1 MFRQLAVGSGV
12 LSMVLMLTTGADA
25 QRHGGGGGHGGH
37 GGSWSGGHGGSW
49 SGGHSGHWGG
59 HDGFSIYGPWFGFGY
74 GGGGYWG
81 GYPYYGGGYYQPY
94 YGGYY
99 SDYSEP
105 YVYSQP
111 YYYSDPYY
119 SSSQPYYSRNMPYS
133 QGYEEA
139 EQGAQPAYNQPRD
152 DEAMI
157 RVLVPHPEAR
167 VTFDGHQT
175 QQRGTQRTFMTNL
188 PERNRDYTY
197 TVRATWTE
205 DGREMKRERK
215 VKVRAGQPVTVDF
228 RQDSGSDG
236 TIRDQNRDRNRDN
249 NPDQGNTRDNNR
261 DQGNTRDN
269 NRDNSRDQGTTPPRP
284 NPKTRDNTR
293 PDQQP

>member
-1 MFRQLAVGSGV
+1 V
-12 LSMVLMLTTGADA
+12 
-25 QRHGGGGGHGGH
+25 
-37 GGSWSGGHGGSW
+37 
-49 SGGHSGHWGG
+49 
-59 HDGFSIYGPWFGFGY
+59 FGFGY

-81 GYPYYGGGYYQPY
+81 GYPYYGGYYQPY
-94 YGGYY
+94 YGGGY
-99 SDYSEP
+99 YSEP

-111 YYYSDPYY
+111 NYYSEPYS
-119 SSSQPYYSRNMPYS
+119 SSSQPYYSSNMQY
-133 QGYEEA
+133 GYEEA

-152 DEAMI
+152 DEAMV
-157 RVLVPHPEAR
+157 RVILPNPDCR

-175 QQRGTQRTFMTNL
+175 QQRGTQRSFTTTL
-188 PERNRDYTY
+188 PDRNRDYTY

-236 TIRDQNRDRNRDN
+236 TIRDQNRDNNRD
-249 NPDQGNTRDNNR
+249 QNR

-269 NRDNSRDQGTTPPRP
+269 NRDNSRDQGTTTPRP
-284 NPKTRDNTR
+284 NPRSRDNTQ
-293 PDQQP
+293 PDRQP